1 MLNFPVPYP
10 DELLYSTVARA
21 GVHFGI
27 TSPKQLLDAV
37 FGDRK
42 VVATVDLPSHIN
54 SISEQYPTSLGL
66 TANEMVYKHTLF
78 PLYAPFVPEVR
89 RRAVLDWMIHRPKG
103 AVHVA
108 LGITTSLVRPLKY
121 LRICP
126 KCLEEQLAEHGEFY
140 WVRQWQAPGC
150 ECCLKHAL
158 LSCTQHKIRNYHRH
172 SFVALAP
179 TIECL
184 PPMSNSP
191 PNERRIERHVQELL
205 DLPPSRS
212 PSREQWS
219 LFYTQAAHAA
229 DVSRKSKVIYNR
241 LKHKILST
249 WPPNKLLA
257 LGIPVTDSQSNWLR
271 LFMRKHRKS
280 FSFLQH
286 LVVLE
291 ALLGPDWDF
300 REVISQARQHTAQ
313 ERTPT
318 HPSPQSISQPT
329 LYAKREAWLEMVKTQ
344 GTRKARLSGGDAIYT
359 WLYRNDRS
367 WLREVNSRYRKT
379 TRSENRRVN
388 WHERDI
394 QILKKLKAVR
404 QEYANKLPSPRRSAN
419 WYLAQVGCQH
429 LLRKMGKLPL
439 SRDFLNNNSE
449 DVASYQIRRIVR
461 AIKSQSF
468 SEGIPYW
475 KLLRIAGLSE
485 ERLKD
490 RTREFLRNTG
500 WPA

>member
-27 TSPKQLLDAV
+27 TSPKQLLDTV
-37 FGDRK
+37 FGNRK

-54 SISEQYPTSLGL
+54 SISEQYPTGLGL
-66 TANEMVYKHTLF
+66 TANELIYKHTLF
-78 PLYAPFVPEVR
+78 PLYAPFVPEAR
-89 RRAVLDWMIHRPKG
+89 RRAVLDWMIHRPKS
-103 AVHVA
+103 AVHLA
-108 LGITTSLVRPLKY
+108 LGITTSLVRQREY
-121 LRICP
+121 LQICP
-126 KCLEEQLAEHGEFY
+126 ACLGEQLAEYGEYY
-140 WVRQWQAPGC
+140 WARQWQVPGS
-150 ECCLKHAL
+150 ECCLKHAW
-158 LSCTQHKIRNYHRH
+158 LSSTPYKLRNYHRH
-172 SFVALAP
+172 AFVALAP
-179 TIECL
+179 AIACL

-191 PNERRIERHVQELL
+191 PNERRIEKHVQELL
-205 DLPPSRS
+205 DLPPSLS

-241 LKHKILST
+241 LKHKIFSA

-300 REVISQARQHTAQ
+300 REVISQARQHIIQ
-313 ERTPT
+313 EQAAT
-318 HPSPQSISQPT
+318 HPPAKSIPQTT
-329 LYAKREAWLEMVKTQ
+329 LYAKREAWLEMVKMQ
-344 GTRKARLSGGDAIYT
+344 GTRKARLTGGDAIYT

-367 WLREVNSRYRKT
+367 WLKEVNSRYRKT
-379 TRSENRRVN
+379 THSENRRVN

-394 QILKKLKAVR
+394 QILEKLNAVR
-404 QEYANKLPSPRRSAN
+404 QEYADKLTSPRRSAN

-429 LLRKMGKLPL
+429 LLSKIDKLPL
-439 SRDFLNNNSE
+439 AKGFLNINSE
-449 DVASYQIRRIVR
+449 DVASYQIRRVVR
-461 AIKSQSF
+461 AIKSHSF

-490 RTREFLRNTG
+490 RTREFLRHIG